1 MRWRASCSATNIF
14 RECAD
19 VPIAG
24 SWLILFPVEMGFRLV
39 SGIGAFYILVSGTGM
54 SRRLVS
60 GIGTLR
66 IPELGGVAVL
76 RESCDRLY
84 ALRVSRAET
93 RLTVYRPLHVLLRSD
108 RPSSGVREDR

>member
-14 RECAD
+14 RACGEHA
-19 VPIAG
+19 IAG

-39 SGIGAFYILVSGTGM
+39 SGIGTFRILVSGMGM

-60 GIGTLR
+60 GIGTVR
-66 IPELGGVAVL
+66 IHELGNLVIL
-76 RESCDRLY
+76 RAIYNRLY

-93 RLTVYRPLHVLLRSD
+93 RLPVYRAFAII
-108 RPSSGVREDR
+108 